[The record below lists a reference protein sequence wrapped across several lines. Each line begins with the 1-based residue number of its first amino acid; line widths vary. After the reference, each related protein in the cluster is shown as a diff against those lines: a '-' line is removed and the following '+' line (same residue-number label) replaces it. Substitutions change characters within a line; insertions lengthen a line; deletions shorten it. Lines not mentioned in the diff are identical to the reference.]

1 MKTINNINASDF
13 SNIKYVTLV
22 SQLPY
27 DWDDYDLFCDIYF
40 VLATGEI
47 KKVHYGH
54 GNYETFP
61 KEEIIDYKEAI
72 ENNIISPERIKQAIF
87 DKFFDK
93 KYTIEG
99 LSSNCFVQNCEHKV
113 SIPCVVKGGRKFQG
127 KGIYLGIKKVYND
140 YTMSYDEK
148 YMVADKVN
156 KTISSVNP
164 KFIELYNVE
173 SVRKH
178 IYDNVMQREPI
189 GKLIHLLAY
198 QASYYACDTRKLNA
212 SIEEIAFSNFGKL
225 NAEFDEYVN
234 LDELK
239 KKERK
244 LAKKEKARPN
254 VEKWAYDKFGSVKTK
269 EEIEEIIERTLNKYY
284 M

>member
-1 MKTINNINASDF
+1 
-13 SNIKYVTLV
+13 
-22 SQLPY
+22 
-27 DWDDYDLFCDIYF
+27 
-40 VLATGEI
+40 
-47 KKVHYGH
+47 
-54 GNYETFP
+54 
-61 KEEIIDYKEAI
+61 
-72 ENNIISPERIKQAIF
+72 
-87 DKFFDK
+87 
-93 KYTIEG
+93 
-99 LSSNCFVQNCEHKV
+99 
-113 SIPCVVKGGRKFQG
+113 
-127 KGIYLGIKKVYND
+127 
-140 YTMSYDEK
+140 MSYDEK

-244 LAKKEKARPN
+244 LAKREKARPN
-254 VEKWAYDKFGSVKTK
+254 VKKWAYDKFGGSKTK